1 MTAAPHFAFDNSY
14 ARLPERFYARQDPD
28 RAPAPVLLALNA
40 PLAEALGLDAQALA
54 GPAGVAILSG
64 AVTPDGASPLAMAY
78 AGHQFGNFVPQLG
91 DGRAILLGEVV
102 GPDGARRD
110 VQLKGAGRT
119 PFSRMGDGKAALGP
133 VLREFL
139 VSEAMHA
146 LGVRTT
152 RALAAV
158 RTGETVLRDAAL
170 PGAIL
175 TRIARSH
182 IRVGTFQYFAA
193 RKDVEGLRLLTDH
206 ALGRHYPEAADAE
219 NPAAAL
225 LSAVV
230 AAQARLV
237 ASWLSVGFIHGV
249 MNTDNM
255 SIAGETIDF
264 GPCAFLDAYHSGR
277 VYSAIDEQGR
287 YAFGNQPRVA
297 HWNLLQLAQALLP
310 LMGAD
315 EDAAVAAAQTA
326 LDAFTGHYEAAWH
339 DKLAA
344 KIGLP
349 SDAEAQTLGADLL
362 TVMEGNEADFTL
374 TFRGL
379 SALPGAITGAGPA
392 TDDAVRSL
400 FVDPTAF
407 DAWAIRWRARLADTA
422 SSDAVRQQAMRRINP
437 AIIAR
442 NHMVEQALNAFHD
455 GDPGPF
461 DALRAALAAPYEDQK
476 VGARVA
482 LPPQPGEEVRRT
494 FCGT

>member
-1 MTAAPHFAFDNSY
+1 MTAAPRFAFDNSY
-14 ARLPERFYARQDPD
+14 ARLPERFYARQDPA
-28 RAPAPVLLALNA
+28 RAPAPELLALNI
-40 PLAEALGLDAQALA
+40 PLAEELGLDPQALA

-64 AVTPDGASPLAMAY
+64 AATPEGASPLAMAY

-91 DGRAILLGEVV
+91 DGRALLLGEIIA
-102 GPDGARRD
+102 PDGARRD

-133 VLREFL
+133 VLREFVL
-139 VSEAMHA
+139 SEAMHA

-175 TRIARSH
+175 TRVARSH

-193 RKDVEGLRLLTDH
+193 RKDDDALRLLTDH
-206 ALGRHYPEAADAE
+206 ALARHCPEAAEAE

-230 AAQARLV
+230 VAQARLV

-277 VYSAIDEQGR
+277 VYSSIDEQGR
-287 YAFGNQPRVA
+287 YAFGNQPRAA

-315 EDAAVAAAQTA
+315 EDAAVAAAQNA
-326 LDAFTGHYEAAWH
+326 LDAFPDLYEDAWQGA
-339 DKLAA
+339 LAA
-344 KIGLP
+344 KLGL
-349 SDAEAQTLGADLL
+349 DAAGDRALAADLL
-362 TVMEGNEADFTL
+362 TLMESGEADFTL

-379 SALPGAITGAGPA
+379 SGLPGAAPGAGPA
-392 TDDAVRSL
+392 TDGAVRDL
-400 FVDPTAF
+400 FADPAAF
-407 DAWAIRWRARLADTA
+407 DVWAARWRMRLTQEARPDAD
-422 SSDAVRQQAMRRINP
+422 RQAAMRRVNP
-437 AIIAR
+437 AVIPR
-442 NHMVEQALNAFHD
+442 NHMVEQALNAALE
-455 GDPGPF
+455 GDLGPF
-461 DALRAALAAPYEDQK
+461 DALRAALATPYDDHPEAPRL
-476 VGARVA
+476 G
-482 LPPQPGEEVRRT
+482 LPPQPQEEVRRT

>member
-1 MTAAPHFAFDNSY
+1 MTAAPRFAFDNSY
-14 ARLPERFYARQDPD
+14 ARLPERFYARQDPA
-28 RAPAPVLLALNA
+28 RAPAPELLALNA
-40 PLAEALGLDAQALA
+40 PLAEALGLDPKALA
-54 GPAGVAILSG
+54 GPEGVAILSG
-64 AVTPDGASPLAMAY
+64 AATPEGASPLAMAY

-91 DGRAILLGEVV
+91 DGRAILLGELVA
-102 GPDGARRD
+102 PDGARRD

-133 VLREFL
+133 VLREFV

-193 RKDVEGLRLLTDH
+193 RKDDDALRLLTDH
-206 ALGRHYPEAADAE
+206 ALARHYPEAAGTE

-277 VYSAIDEQGR
+277 VYSSIDEQGR
-287 YAFGNQPRVA
+287 YAFGNQPRAA

-315 EDAAVAAAQTA
+315 EDAAVKAAQNA
-326 LDAFTGHYEAAWH
+326 LDAFPDLYERAWQGA
-339 DKLAA
+339 LAA
-344 KIGLP
+344 KLGL
-349 SDAEAQTLGADLL
+349 DAAGDQTLAADLL
-362 TVMEGNEADFTL
+362 TVMEGAEADYTL

-379 SALPGAITGAGPA
+379 SGLPGAADGAGPA
-392 TDDAVRSL
+392 TDGAVRDL
-400 FVDPTAF
+400 FADPAAF
-407 DAWAIRWRARLADTA
+407 DAWAVRWRARLAE
-422 SSDAVRQQAMRRINP
+422 DACPDADRRAAMRCVNP
-437 AIIAR
+437 AVIPR
-442 NHMVEQALNAFHD
+442 NHMVEKALNAAHE
-455 GDPGPF
+455 GDLGPF
-461 DALRAALAAPYEDQK
+461 HALRAALATPYDDHPEAPRL
-476 VGARVA
+476 G
-482 LPPQPGEEVRRT
+482 LPPQPQEEVRRT